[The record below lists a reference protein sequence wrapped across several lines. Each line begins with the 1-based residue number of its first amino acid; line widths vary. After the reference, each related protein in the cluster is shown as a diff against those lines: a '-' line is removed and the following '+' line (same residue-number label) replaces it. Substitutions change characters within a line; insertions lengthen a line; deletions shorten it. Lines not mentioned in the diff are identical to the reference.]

1 MTEVNEPVEFPVAT
15 EQFLDGC
22 TALVTGASRHLGAAI
37 ADSLAAHGARVA
49 VNYIRSADAAAD
61 VVARLEEHTGR
72 EHLAIQGDV
81 ASSADVARVVDVV
94 SERLG
99 PIDVL
104 INNAGPFSMTPF
116 LEMPEQEWDHILNA
130 NVKAAYLTTKAVAP
144 GMIERG
150 WGRIVNVSAASF
162 ACRNHSIYGLAK
174 SSLIFLT
181 EELAQELGP
190 KITVNAVAPGQI
202 EESTPEITEFDPT
215 FVERAL
221 AATPLGRFVTRP
233 EVARVVTLMCGPA
246 FDGVSGA
253 TIPIDGAFRF
263 ARQ

>member
-1 MTEVNEPVEFPVAT
+1 MNDQPLPSFPVAADR
-15 EQFLDGC
+15 FLDGM
-22 TALVTGASRHLGAAI
+22 TVLVTGGSRHLGAAI
-37 ADSLAAHGARVA
+37 AESMAAHGARVA
-49 VNYIRSADAAAD
+49 VNYNRSADEADAVVERLRAHTDAAHLAVQAD
-61 VVARLEEHTGR
+61 V
-72 EHLAIQGDV
+72 
-81 ASSADVARVVDVV
+81 SKSADVTRLVATVA
-94 SERLG
+94 EQLG

-104 INNAGPFSMTPF
+104 VNNAGPFSMTPF
-116 LEMPEQEWDHILNA
+116 AEMAEDEWDLVWDT
-130 NVKAAYLTTKAVAP
+130 NVKAAYLLTKAVAP
-144 GMIERG
+144 SMQARG
-150 WGRIVNVSAASF
+150 HGRILNVSAASF

-190 KITVNAVAPGQI
+190 AITVNAVAPGQI

-233 EVARVVTLMCGPA
+233 EVARIVTMLCGPA
-246 FDGVSGA
+246 FAGVSGA
-253 TIPIDGAFRF
+253 TVPIDGAFRF